1 MLCRKWIILML
12 LKMMMLSEIH
22 ALHCE
27 SLAPA
32 ATKPARFP
40 MPLRPSMVHAS
51 PAPMGL
57 LRCYGGG
64 DEGESQQMDVQELC
78 DDDISDEA
86 GGKPSIRGA
95 FGARFDSEVGDY
107 ESQSTLSHPFRKAPR
122 R

>member
-1 MLCRKWIILML
+1 MLMM
-12 LKMMMLSEIH
+12 MMMLSEIH
-22 ALHCE
+22 ALHRE

-78 DDDISDEA
+78 DDDVSDEV

-107 ESQSTLSHPFRKAPR
+107 ESHESHPCRKAPGR
-122 R
+122 